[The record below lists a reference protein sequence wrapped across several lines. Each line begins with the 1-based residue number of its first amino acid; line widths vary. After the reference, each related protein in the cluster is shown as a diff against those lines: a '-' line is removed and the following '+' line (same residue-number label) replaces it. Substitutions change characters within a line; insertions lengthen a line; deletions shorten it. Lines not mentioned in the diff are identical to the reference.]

1 MHVSFTMLDLRRL
14 RLLRE
19 LATRGTIG
27 AVATELDYSPSAVS
41 QQLAQLE
48 KEAGVPLLERVGRN
62 VRLTAAAQTLVGHA
76 DVILA
81 RVEAAEADLQA
92 TAELITGTVR
102 VAAIQ
107 SAGLHLLAPALRR
120 LSEEHPA
127 LRVEVTDAEP
137 ETSMPSLALGSL
149 DLVLADEYP
158 LLPSAPTRGSISSR
172 CSRSASASCCRSA
185 IRWRPAAARWRS
197 RRWRTSR
204 GRSARRTSAYAELAI
219 RACRALGGF
228 EPDVRH
234 RSNDLLILLA
244 LVANGQAVTLLPDL
258 VRADREPASSPA
270 TSPKRR
276 SPAPSS
282 ARSAAAARGGRRSMR
297 CERRCATRRLA
308 FGRQPR
314 PHPEASRRPGGR
326 EPAAERGGERGDLL
340 HVQRRRRRRS
350 TCTARAP
357 GMYSIATVARS
368 RGRGQRVTHH
378 AVGAAVH
385 DRGHAARLAG
395 AVERHGHAA
404 RRSSVSMWFKP
415 VTRAQFYGPS
425 LRRL

>member
-1 MHVSFTMLDLRRL
+1 MHVSFTMLDLKRL

-158 LLPSAPTRGSISSR
+158 LLPSAPDPRLDLEPLLEERFRIVLPSSHPL
-172 CSRSASASCCRSA
+172 AAGGGPVALAALAHEPWA
-185 IRWRPAAARWRS
+185 IGKAD
-197 RRWRTSR
+197 
-204 GRSARRTSAYAELAI
+204 SAYAELAI
-219 RACRALGGF
+219 RACRAIGGF
-228 EPDVRH
+228 EPEVRH

-258 VRADREPASSPA
+258 VRADREPAVVTRDLAEAPLTRTVFGATRRGSARRPA
-270 TSPKRR
+270 LNALRAALRDT
-276 SPAPSS
+276 A
-282 ARSAAAARGGRRSMR
+282 AGLRSAA
-297 CERRCATRRLA
+297 T
-308 FGRQPR
+308 P
-314 PHPEASRRPGGR
+314 
-326 EPAAERGGERGDLL
+326 
-340 HVQRRRRRRS
+340 
-350 TCTARAP
+350 AP
-357 GMYSIATVARS
+357 GSLPPP
-368 RGRGQRVTHH
+368 GR
-378 AVGAAVH
+378 
-385 DRGHAARLAG
+385 
-395 AVERHGHAA
+395 
-404 RRSSVSMWFKP
+404 P
-415 VTRAQFYGPS
+415 
-425 LRRL
+425 